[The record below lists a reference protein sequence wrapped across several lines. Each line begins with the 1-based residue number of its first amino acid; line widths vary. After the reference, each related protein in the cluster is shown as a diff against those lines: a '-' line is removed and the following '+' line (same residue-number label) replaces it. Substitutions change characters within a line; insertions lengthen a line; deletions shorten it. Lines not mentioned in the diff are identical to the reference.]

1 MFSKKYPIEIRT
13 NGLSLTE
20 SQQPTSLLKN
30 RKFSR
35 SKESI
40 NSDDSDI
47 FKDVVGTPPKHS
59 PVSETAPDRNVF
71 YLFARADREKEDIY
85 KVLTDAHYFLT
96 DTVLDVARRED
107 AITEGNRWIILTI
120 VIFLKDH
127 QILNQISDFTII
139 LKCIMSVST

>member
-13 NGLSLTE
+13 NGLSLNE
-20 SQQPTSLLKN
+20 SQQPTSLLKH

-47 FKDVVGTPPKHS
+47 FKDVVGTPPKQS
-59 PVSETAPDRNVF
+59 PVSEIAPDRNVF

-85 KVLTDAHYFLT
+85 KILTDAHFFLT

-107 AITEGNRWIILTI
+107 AITEGN
-120 VIFLKDH
+120 
-127 QILNQISDFTII
+127 
-139 LKCIMSVST
+139 